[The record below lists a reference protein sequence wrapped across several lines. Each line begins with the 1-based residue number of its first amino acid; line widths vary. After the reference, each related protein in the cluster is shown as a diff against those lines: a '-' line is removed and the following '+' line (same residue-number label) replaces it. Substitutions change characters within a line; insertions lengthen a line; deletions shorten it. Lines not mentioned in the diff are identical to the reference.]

1 MSTPVHQKLRDASA
15 LAAWEP
21 LDGHAVL
28 TCKIRVRSWAYDA
41 WEPRTYEFTRT
52 ASGWTID
59 TNPGYLNRQSWEDV
73 VGWLCHM
80 RPLEIDLLTTV

>member
-1 MSTPVHQKLRDASA
+1 MPKMTTKKPRRPSGV
-15 LAAWEP
+15 
-21 LDGHAVL
+21 
-28 TCKIRVRSWAYDA
+28 RVTRTSSGGFRL
-41 WEPRTYEFTRT
+41 RTYGPEAPDLRT
-52 ASGWTID
+52 VVPGLLD

>member
-1 MSTPVHQKLRDASA
+1 MSTPVHQKLRDAST

-21 LDGHAVL
+21 IDGYAVL
-28 TCKIRVRSWAYDA
+28 TCKIRVRSGACDT
-41 WEPRTYEFTRT
+41 WEPRTYAFTRT
-52 ASGWTID
+52 ASGWSID
-59 TNPGYLNRQSWEDV
+59 TNPGYLNRQSWDDV